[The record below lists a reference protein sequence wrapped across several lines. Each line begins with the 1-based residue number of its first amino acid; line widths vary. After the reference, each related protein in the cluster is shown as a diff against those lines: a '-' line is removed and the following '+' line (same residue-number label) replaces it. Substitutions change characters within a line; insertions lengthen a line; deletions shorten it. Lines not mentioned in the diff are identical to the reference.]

1 MENFGS
7 RRLQF
12 SERLISAAALA
23 CDECRFEVAKRLL
36 SIAEDDLR
44 RIPSATTRHG
54 NAVYEDLAAI
64 HVRLWEAREAVG

>member
-23 CDECRFEVAKRLL
+23 CDERRFEVAKRLL

-44 RIPSATTRHG
+44 EIPAITRKGH
-54 NAVYEDLAAI
+54 AVYEDLAAI
-64 HVRLWEAREAVG
+64 YVRLWEAREAVG